1 MTHLLNTEA
10 RRFTELH
17 GKISS
22 SLILVLAL
30 AVAGCSGPDS
40 AKALSTVDKPI
51 SVQVVTATEAES
63 PVTVPVLGAITSQS
77 HASLGSELD
86 GRVVS
91 LLVKEGD
98 HVKAGQA
105 VIQLTSDDAQ
115 ARLNAAKGGLETA
128 SQAATS
134 DERIASAKLNQAKL
148 DFTTTQDRLNSD
160 VTLATAKLGEAQ
172 ANYDRL
178 KRGARPE
185 EIESADADVAGVQ
198 LLVQADQSTVDFEKR
213 TLKRKADLYAQGG
226 ISLNEVDQEQLNYD
240 HAVQAVQQAQAQ
252 LRSKQ
257 LLAKLLKEGTPKEE
271 LAQAA
276 AQVSAAKEGLRAARA
291 NLASLDDARQAVA
304 VAQADYDRASAR
316 LKQLQAG
323 GKASDEGAKVQL
335 AQEDLQRT
343 QIRAPI
349 DGVVASIKV
358 GRGQVVK
365 AGQTV
370 AEVVSQGGLRMEAT
384 ALDQDVDQIRAGMA
398 VRITLHSDPGHIF
411 HGFVQSVLSPS
422 SESRTPRVLIS
433 LPNVSGLTAGSVAS
447 GDVVTTMTHK
457 VLSVPL
463 DATFGQVDTVADV
476 FVVDGNV
483 VHQRPVQVGSKT
495 GDSVQVVSGLSA
507 GDMVVAKPAR
517 GLHDCSMISIAA
529 GGRR

>member
-1 MTHLLNTEA
+1 M
-10 RRFTELH
+10 
-17 GKISS
+17 KV
-22 SLILVLAL
+22 SLLAL
-30 AVAGCSGPDS
+30 PLIAVAAAGCSGPGS
-40 AKALSTVDKPI
+40 AKALSASDVPVPVQAITVSQTDTPI
-51 SVQVVTATEAES
+51 TI
-63 PVTVPVLGAITSQS
+63 PVLGAITSQS

-98 HVKAGQA
+98 HVKAGQ
-105 VIQLTSDDAQ
+105 VLIQLTSDDAQ
-115 ARLNAAKGGLETA
+115 ARLDAARGGYETA
-128 SQAATS
+128 FQAADS
-134 DERIASAKLNQAKL
+134 DTRIAGAKLNQAKL
-148 DFTTTQDRLNSD
+148 NFATTQDRLSSD

-198 LLVQADQSTVDFEKR
+198 LLVQGDQSTVDFEKR
-213 TLKRKADLYAQGG
+213 TLKRKADLYAEGG

-271 LAQAA
+271 MAAVA
-276 AQVSAAKEGLRAARA
+276 AQVSAAKEGLRAAKA

-304 VAQADYDRASAR
+304 VAQADFDRSSGK

-343 QIRAPI
+343 QIRTPME
-349 DGVVASIKV
+349 GVVASIKV
-358 GRGQVVK
+358 GKGQVVK
-365 AGQTV
+365 SGQTV
-370 AEVVSQGGLRMEAT
+370 AEVVSKGGLRMEAT
-384 ALDQDVDQIRAGMA
+384 ALDQDVNQIHAGMA
-398 VRITLHSDPGHIF
+398 VRITLHSDPGRTFYGI
-411 HGFVQSVLSPS
+411 VDNILAPS
-422 SESRTPRVLIS
+422 NESRTPRILIS
-433 LPNVSGLTAGSVAS
+433 LPNASGLTAGSVAN
-447 GDVVTTMTHK
+447 GDVVTSTNHK
-457 VLSVPL
+457 VVSVPV

-476 FVVDGNV
+476 FVVEGNL
-483 VHQRPVQVGSKT
+483 VHQRPVQLGSKK
-495 GDSVQVVSGLSA
+495 GGSVQVVSGLMA
-507 GDMVVAKPAR
+507 GDLVVVKPAK
-517 GLHDCSMISIAA
+517 GLHDGSKVSVSA
-529 GGRR
+529 GVRS